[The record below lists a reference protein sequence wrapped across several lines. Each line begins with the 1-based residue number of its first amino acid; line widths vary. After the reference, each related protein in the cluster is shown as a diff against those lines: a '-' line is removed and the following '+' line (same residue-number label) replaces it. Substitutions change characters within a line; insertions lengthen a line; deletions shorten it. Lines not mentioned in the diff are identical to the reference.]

1 MAADLYRDAHVGI
14 RARLAELEARVRDR
28 EAELTDAF
36 WASLE
41 PYVRERL
48 GALREGLGLVDSRSF
63 HELARAEDAC
73 RRLGAMALSLAD
85 AADEPLLEPAPGET
99 PVWQS
104 VLLRALFDHAANP
117 SLIAATLATV
127 LDLPPESVLVEH
139 VADRAWEREWLKDF
153 RPTRFG
159 RRWAHELC
167 TGEPELPPNGST
179 LPARAQVPLP
189 GRALRVLRRVG

>member
-1 MAADLYRDAHVGI
+1 MPFHQVVV
-14 RARLAELEARVRDR
+14 ELPR
-28 EAELTDAF
+28 
-36 WASLE
+36 
-41 PYVRERL
+41 
-48 GALREGLGLVDSRSF
+48 

-159 RRWAHELC
+159 RRLWVCPA
-167 TGEPELPPNGST
+167 GQRPENQAACVLDFFSRAATATPAAASTTWRMGSFQ
-179 LPARAQVPLP
+179 P
-189 GRALRVLRRVG
+189 